1 MPNPNS
7 SPFAS
12 ALVGACRLV
21 DAVTARLGKAISWL
35 ILLAILVSAVNA
47 VVRKL
52 FDLSSNSWLE
62 LQWVLFAAV
71 FLLCSPWTLKED
83 EHIRIDIVNALFTK
97 RMRDGVDLFGHLTF
111 LLPFSFV
118 MMITSWPFALNSYG
132 IAEQSMNAG
141 GLPQWPAKMLIPLGF
156 TVLFVQGLSELV
168 KRAAI
173 MAGHLEEAGQRTVGH
188 QAAAEAEAERLLAA
202 ERERAAQAF
211 AQSGSPSSSR

>member
-1 MPNPNS
+1 MP
-7 SPFAS
+7 
-12 ALVGACRLV
+12 ALVRACGLV
-21 DAVTARLGKAISWL
+21 DSVTARLGKAISWL
-35 ILLAILVSAVNA
+35 ILLAIGVSAVNA
-47 VVRKL
+47 VIRKL
-52 FDLSSNSWLE
+52 FDVSSNSWLE

-118 MMITSWPFALNSYG
+118 MMVTSWPFAIASYL
-132 IAEQSMNAG
+132 IEEQSMNAG

-168 KRAAI
+168 KRLAI
-173 MAGHLEEAGQRTVGH
+173 MTGHMADEKQRAAGH

-202 ERERAAQAF
+202 ERERATPDAT
-211 AQSGSPSSSR
+211 PTR

>member
-1 MPNPNS
+1 MPTPNA
-7 SPFAS
+7 SPFMT

-35 ILLAILVSAVNA
+35 IVLAILVSAVNA
-47 VVRKL
+47 VVRKT
-52 FDLSSNSWLE
+52 FDVSSNSWLE

-83 EHIRIDIVNALFTK
+83 EHIRIDIVNAQLGK
-97 RMRDGVDLFGHLTF
+97 RARDTIDLFGHLAF

-118 MMITSWPFALNSYG
+118 MMVTSWPFAIASYA
-132 IAEQSMNAG
+132 IEEQSMNAG

-156 TVLFVQGLSELV
+156 TVLFIQGLSELA

-173 MAGHLEEAGQRTVGH
+173 MSGHLEDPNQRAGGH

-202 ERERAAQAF
+202 ERERT
-211 AQSGSPSSSR
+211 SHPDTLSSR

>member
-1 MPNPNS
+1 MT
-7 SPFAS
+7 

-35 ILLAILVSAVNA
+35 IVLAILVSAVNA
-47 VVRKL
+47 VVRKM
-52 FDLSSNSWLE
+52 FDVSSNSWLE

-83 EHIRIDIVNALFTK
+83 EHIRIDIVNAQLGK
-97 RMRDGVDLFGHLTF
+97 RARDTIDLFGHLTF

-118 MMITSWPFALNSYG
+118 MLVTSWPFAIASYM
-132 IAEQSMNAG
+132 IEEQSMNAG

-156 TVLFVQGLSELV
+156 TVLFIQGLSELA

-173 MAGHLEEAGQRTVGH
+173 MSGHLEDDQQRAGGH

-202 ERERAAQAF
+202 ERERTTHPDTL
-211 AQSGSPSSSR
+211 PSR